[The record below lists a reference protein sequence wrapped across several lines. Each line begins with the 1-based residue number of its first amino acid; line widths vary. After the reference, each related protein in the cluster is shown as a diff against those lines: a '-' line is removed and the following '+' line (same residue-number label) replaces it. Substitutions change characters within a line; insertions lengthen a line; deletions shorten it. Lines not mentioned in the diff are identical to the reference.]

1 MQKWF
6 GESPKT
12 EIEDVIRRMA
22 WMAEYHD
29 PYLFNH
35 LGRIRGYVSILAT
48 GLGLPSAEVE
58 MIGLASQLHDIGKI
72 ALPEPLRTNKGNL
85 TNAEMEASNKH
96 TTVGAELL
104 NGSSIQVF
112 QVGAVIC
119 LSHHE
124 RWDGSGYP
132 QGSRGQQIPVSGRI
146 TSLADV
152 FDALTSSRSY
162 KKEVPLPEA
171 RRLILETSGQLFD
184 PTLVQIFDDRFDDF
198 YRIRQMNI

>member
-22 WMAEYHD
+22 WMAEFHD

-112 QVGAVIC
+112 QVGRLFA
-119 LSHHE
+119 
-124 RWDGSGYP
+124 YP
-132 QGSRGQQIPVSGRI
+132 I
-146 TSLADV
+146 TSVGTGPDTHRGA
-152 FDALTSSRSY
+152 AASRSPCR
-162 KKEVPLPEA
+162 VGSPAWRMCLMP
-171 RRLILETSGQLFD
+171 
-184 PTLVQIFDDRFDDF
+184 
-198 YRIRQMNI
+198 